1 MKRLGIFL
9 GTTFILTWSLE
20 FILMANGGYSNSY
33 LIYILSGVML
43 IPAISVVIT
52 RLITGEG
59 FKNFGLK
66 PHFKGNIKFYLM
78 AWFGPSLLIL
88 AGAALYFLI
97 FPSNFDPTMS
107 SITQVYQAQGIDVTP
122 SSMTT
127 IFIAQFAAGILLSP
141 VLNIITTL
149 GEEIGWRGYLL
160 PKLREH
166 YSDRIAIVISG
177 AIWGL
182 WHAPIIAMGH
192 NYGTGYP
199 FYPWGGILAMIA
211 FCLFIGSFFS
221 YLVIRTKSVLPA
233 AIGHGALNGFVGI
246 TAFFTIG
253 DVSPFIG
260 PMATGIIGGIGFIVV
275 GTICF
280 VLVGRQAKPHSSNLN
295 TVTAET
301 E

>member
-1 MKRLGIFL
+1 MKRLGFFL
-9 GTTFILTWSLE
+9 GITFILTWSLE
-20 FILMANGGYSNSY
+20 FLLMANGGYSNPY
-33 LIYILSGVML
+33 LIYILAGVML
-43 IPAISVVIT
+43 IPALSVVLT
-52 RLITGEG
+52 RLITREG
-59 FKNFGLK
+59 FGNFGLK
-66 PHFKGNIKFYLM
+66 PHFKGHIRFYLM

-97 FPSNFDPTMS
+97 FPAHFDPSMS
-107 SITQVYQAQGIDVTP
+107 SITAVYQSKGIDVT
-122 SSMTT
+122 SSAMTT

-166 YSDRIAIVISG
+166 YSDRTALVITG
-177 AIWGL
+177 VIWGL

-221 YLVIRTKSVLPA
+221 YLAIRTDSVLPA

-260 PMATGIIGGIGFIVV
+260 PMATGIIGGSGFIVV
-275 GTICF
+275 GILCF
-280 VLVGRQAKPHSSNLN
+280 ILIGRQAKTPSSNLN
-295 TVTAET
+295 TVTSEIS
-301 E
+301 